1 MAHVGHVE
9 GWVATERRPPSL
21 RSAWFVLLLTV
32 SCVGTYVVSLVLP
45 YYANGLQGSS
55 MEELWALELTEQWP
69 YRTALGAPIGVAGVF
84 AVTVGPFL
92 AAGTLW
98 WSARVLWVYRGL
110 LSPRVRALVVATL
123 LVAISIMAWLP
134 TPLAGRLFNWFM
146 D

>member
-9 GWVATERRPPSL
+9 GWVVTERRPPSR
-21 RSAWFVLLLTV
+21 RSAWFVLVLTLA
-32 SCVGTYVVSLVLP
+32 CLATYVVALVLP

-55 MEELWALELTEQWP
+55 MEELWAHDMSEQWP
-69 YRTALGAPIGVAGVF
+69 YETALGAPIGVAGIF

-110 LSPRVRALVVATL
+110 LAPRVRALVVATL
-123 LVAISIMAWLP
+123 LAASAVMAWLP
-134 TPLAGRLFNWFM
+134 TPLAGQLFNWFM